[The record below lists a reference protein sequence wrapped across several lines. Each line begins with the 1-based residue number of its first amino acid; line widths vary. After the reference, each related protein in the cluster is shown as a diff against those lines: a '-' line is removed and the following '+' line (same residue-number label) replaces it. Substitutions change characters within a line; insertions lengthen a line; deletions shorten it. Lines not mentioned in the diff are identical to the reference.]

1 MTTRRTLLST
11 LGVLPLA
18 AVFPRRAQASF
29 SSAADYSRSFT
40 SDQAVLIWQNG
51 NIIFENGN
59 VTKNYPVASISK
71 SLTGIVLAKL
81 MDEGRF
87 GPDSYLHQ
95 YMPSNWV
102 GSDSRKRSI
111 KLWHAMTMCS
121 GLQPH
126 DNPVQ
131 TGYDPLALKTVA
143 KPAVEWAY
151 ASAPVDLL
159 GVAAQRRSGSSVEAL
174 FNGRICTRLGIP
186 EVSWTKPFSGYTRA
200 SSGAVMSVRN
210 LVKIG
215 QLMLANGKW
224 VSSQLIT
231 TSRCQ
236 WLRSHPSEL
245 DNLTFKSTPGSPF
258 PMSSSAPRFYGRLW
272 WTNVTGA
279 GLGPSVPRNAYY
291 AHGFREQLLVV
302 VPDRKLIVV
311 RLGVKPDALAEFRG
325 SFMSRVM
332 EDAAVAS

>member
-1 MTTRRTLLST
+1 MTTRRTVLST

-51 NIIFENGN
+51 NIVFENGN

-81 MDEGRF
+81 MDERKF

-159 GVAAQRRSGSSVEAL
+159 AVAAQRRSGSSVEAL
-174 FNGRICTRLGIP
+174 FNDRICKRLGIP
-186 EVSWTKPFSGYTRA
+186 AVSWTKPFSGYTRA
-200 SSGAVMSVRN
+200 SSGAAMSARN
-210 LVKIG
+210 LAQDRSAHVG
-215 QLMLANGKW
+215 QRQVGQQPAHHG
-224 VSSQLIT
+224 VAV
-231 TSRCQ
+231 
-236 WLRSHPSEL
+236 
-245 DNLTFKSTPGSPF
+245 
-258 PMSSSAPRFYGRLW
+258 PM
-272 WTNVTGA
+272 
-279 GLGPSVPRNAYY
+279 
-291 AHGFREQLLVV
+291 
-302 VPDRKLIVV
+302 
-311 RLGVKPDALAEFRG
+311 
-325 SFMSRVM
+325 
-332 EDAAVAS
+332 AAVASVSSSTT

>member
-1 MTTRRTLLST
+1 MTTRRTVLST

-40 SDQAVLIWQNG
+40 SDHAVLIWQDG
-51 NIIFENGN
+51 TIVFEDGN

-71 SLTGIVLAKL
+71 SLTGLVLGKL
-81 MDEGRF
+81 MDEGKF
-87 GPDSYLHQ
+87 GPSSFLHQ
-95 YMPSNWV
+95 YLPTDWV

-126 DNPVQ
+126 DAPGQ
-131 TGYDPLALKTVA
+131 AGYDPLALKTVA
-143 KPAVEWAY
+143 NPAVDWAY

-159 GVAAQRRSGSSVEAL
+159 GIAAQRRSGSSVQSL
-174 FNGRICTRLGIP
+174 FNSRICKPLGIP
-186 EVSWTKPFSGYTRA
+186 SVDWTVPFSGYTRA
-200 SSGAVMSVRN
+200 SSGAVMSARN

-215 QLMLANGKW
+215 RLMLANGKW
-224 VSSQLIT
+224 GSIQLIT
-231 TSRCQ
+231 ASRCQ
-236 WLRSHPSEL
+236 WLRSHPTDL

-291 AHGFREQLLVV
+291 AHGLREQLLVV

-311 RLGVKPDALAEFRG
+311 RLGAKPVALAEFRRN
-325 SFMSRVM
+325 FMSRVM
-332 EDAAVAS
+332 ADAALAS